1 MKSDSCLYMKFAKYR
16 NGVIKF
22 VILLIHVDDILLFSN
37 DTSVLNEEK
46 NLIGLKFKIDDMRK
60 VGRNFKTV

>member
-1 MKSDSCLYMKFAKYR
+1 MKFAKYR